1 MFRDFSTIRQPLPA
15 QRRAGTLR
23 AQRRGP
29 TGPRTDRQAE
39 IRMREGV
46 ERARKVVEN
55 VANRAEGLKSEIGRL
70 SDLDRAAGSHLRE
83 PLGTG
88 RETVLPPGH
97 THQRNSDL
105 LDPEG
110 TRRKYNRVPEPLSG
124 PAYYDPTLFLR
135 NRGSTLLPNWVAI
148 GAGPV
153 VQSWLRTGV
162 RVEDFMTT
170 IPPPFRLP
178 PIPVDKKD
186 KVWLKTELDRGTTTG
201 AFEPA
206 ECLDYVSNAFIHT
219 QPNGKKRLV
228 FNFKHLNK
236 FMKECFSK
244 YDTLKVLKNLAR
256 KGDYAISF
264 DIQDDFHFIPIAQED
279 RKYLTFEIDG
289 QLWQCAALPFGWSV
303 SPWIFTKTM
312 RVVVKFFRS
321 HVGSDLDK
329 DKPRTRYPWKQSEW
343 RHIRDPGNL
352 RCLPYVDDFLF
363 LFDSYEL
370 ASLGAQFIDLTLAKL
385 GLIRSVKKSVW
396 TPTQVIDHLG
406 LRMDFV
412 RGLYIVPP
420 KTVTTVET
428 MARTLLITAK
438 KASGRVPLRTLARFT
453 GTIASISLACPL
465 ARFRTRSLHDC
476 VGSPTDWNGWT
487 KISRAAR
494 TDLRWWE
501 VRFNLSATSRAIW
514 ESTAYQQRIH
524 VDASGNEGWG
534 AALNMT
540 VPAQGFW
547 RAHQQHHIIAMKEL
561 KAVRFALQSFLP
573 DVANA
578 VVRLHEDN
586 QTVLKILLSGTTR
599 SPLMMRELRKL
610 FELCGLHGITL
621 RPEYIGPT

>member
-1 MFRDFSTIRQPLPA
+1 
-15 QRRAGTLR
+15 
-23 AQRRGP
+23 
-29 TGPRTDRQAE
+29 
-39 IRMREGV
+39 MRE
-46 ERARKVVEN
+46 
-55 VANRAEGLKSEIGRL
+55 
-70 SDLDRAAGSHLRE
+70 
-83 PLGTG
+83 
-88 RETVLPPGH
+88 
-97 THQRNSDL
+97 
-105 LDPEG
+105 
-110 TRRKYNRVPEPLSG
+110 
-124 PAYYDPTLFLR
+124 
-135 NRGSTLLPNWVAI
+135 
-148 GAGPV
+148 
-153 VQSWLRTGV
+153 
-162 RVEDFMTT
+162 
-170 IPPPFRLP
+170 
-178 PIPVDKKD
+178 
-186 KVWLKTELDRGTTTG
+186 
-201 AFEPA
+201 
-206 ECLDYVSNAFIHT
+206 CL
-219 QPNGKKRLV
+219 
-228 FNFKHLNK
+228 
-236 FMKECFSK
+236 SK

-264 DIQDDFHFIPIAQED
+264 DIQDGFHFIPIAEED

-289 QLWQCAALPFGWSV
+289 QLWQCSALPFGWSV
-303 SPWIFTKTM
+303 SPWIVTKTM

-329 DKPRTRYPWKQSEW
+329 RRPATRYPWKQKKW
-343 RHIRDPGNL
+343 KHIRDPGNL

-370 ASLGAQFIDLTLAKL
+370 ASLGAQFIDLTLRKL

-412 RGLYIVPP
+412 QGLYIVPP
-420 KTVTTVET
+420 KTVTSVET
-428 MARTLLITAK
+428 MARTLLVTAK

-487 KISRAAR
+487 KLSRAAR

-501 VRFNLSATSRAIW
+501 VRFNQSSTSRAIW
-514 ESTAYQQRIH
+514 ESTAYQQRVH

-621 RPEYIGPT
+621 RPEYIRSHLNILADRLSRVKDQNDWKLNPVLFEDAAARWKRPTIDRFASENNRQCRRYNARYLGPTCEARDAFSQVWKGEQNWLNPPWGLIGKVLQKVRREGCAATLALPFWTSQYWWPLLQEMADDMVYYPPRRELFLPGDKGNTQFVGAPRWGVVVVRVEEREVP